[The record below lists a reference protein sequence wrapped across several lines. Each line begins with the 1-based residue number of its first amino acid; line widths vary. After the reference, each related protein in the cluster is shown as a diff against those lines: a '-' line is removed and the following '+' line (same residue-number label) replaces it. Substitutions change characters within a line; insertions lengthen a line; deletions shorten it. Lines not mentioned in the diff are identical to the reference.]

1 MRALL
6 LPQTTPGKWSV
17 GLAVAF
23 GILVWMKIQDVM
35 PVPSF
40 AIFAP
45 GLAAFGL
52 AAFAVV
58 RRRDASILGLLPILA
73 GALVMFW
80 TTTMFM

>member
-6 LPQTTPGKWSV
+6 LPQTKPGKWSV

-23 GILVWMKIQDVM
+23 GILVWMKIQDTM
-35 PVPSF
+35 PAPSF
-40 AIFAP
+40 AVFAS

-52 AAFAVV
+52 AVFAVV

-73 GALVMFW
+73 GALIMFW
-80 TTTMFM
+80 ITTMFI